1 MKPNFIKIVLP
12 IIVILLACESPKPE
26 PQKPVEKPVQDEVLN
41 PIAPLS
47 EEAIAQGVLYEA
59 NIRQYSNEGT
69 FNAFAADLPKL
80 KKMGV
85 KFLWLMPINPIS
97 TNRSK
102 GPLGSY
108 YAVSDFTRVN
118 PEFGTL
124 DDFKN
129 LVKKAHHLGIYV
141 LIDWVPGHTGWDHHW
156 IEEHDDYYLKNSK
169 GEITDPINYQTGQ
182 SYGWTDVADLNY
194 NNMEMREVMRQAMR
208 YWVKECDIDGFR
220 IDQAYAVP
228 PAFYDKTFEVLNAI
242 KPVFILA
249 ETDIYHTGGLSLV
262 QKFDASYDWPGHYLS
277 KEIGQGKKPLWHYKR
292 HFRNLLNRYGTENIV
307 VHFVTNHDENSW
319 NGTVEESYGAAGAT
333 FMALN
338 FTVPGM
344 PLIYSGQE
352 YDLNKRLLF
361 FEKDSFPKVAG
372 ATLKLLQDLGQLKNN
387 HPALAAGANAG
398 SFTPLITSK
407 DDQVFAFQRAK
418 AGDTV
423 TVIANLS
430 KNYAQFTMPNLKA
443 TYKRFDNQKEK
454 VFSPSYQ
461 YDMKPWE
468 FWIVT
473 NSN

>member
-1 MKPNFIKIVLP
+1 MKFIPVFLVAP
-12 IIVILLACESPKPE
+12 LFFLILSCESPKPQ
-26 PQKPVEKPVQDEVLN
+26 PQKPIEKPAPKEVLN
-41 PIAPLS
+41 PIAPLN
-47 EEAIAQGVLYEA
+47 EEAIAQGVLYQA

-85 KFLWLMPINPIS
+85 KLLWLMPINPIS
-97 TNRSK
+97 TTRSK

-108 YAVSDFTRVN
+108 YAVSDYTKVN

-124 DDFKN
+124 DDFKA

-156 IEEHDDYYLKNSK
+156 IKEHDDFYVKNRR
-169 GEITDPINYQTGQ
+169 GEIIDPVNYQTGQ

-194 NNMEMREVMRQAMR
+194 NNMEMREAMRQAML
-208 YWVKECDIDGFR
+208 YWVKECNIDGFR

-228 PAFYDKTFEVLNAI
+228 VPFYEKTFAALNAI

-249 ETDIYHTGGLSLV
+249 ETDIYHPGGLPLV
-262 QKFDASYDWPGHYLS
+262 EKFDATYDWPGHHLS
-277 KEIGQGKKPLWHYKR
+277 KEIAQGKKPLWEWDR
-292 HFRNLLNRYGTENIV
+292 HFRNLLRRYGTKNIV

-319 NGTVEESYGAAGAT
+319 NGTVKESYGEAGAA

-352 YDLNKRLLF
+352 YDLDKRLLF
-361 FEKDSFPKVAG
+361 FEKDSFPKVASE
-372 ATLKLLQDLGQLKNN
+372 TMKLLQQLGQLKNN
-387 HPALAAGANAG
+387 HPALAAGENAG
-398 SFTPLITSK
+398 SFTRLKSSR
-407 DDQVFAFQRAK
+407 DNQVFAFQREK

-423 TVIANLS
+423 MVIANLS
-430 KNYAQFTMPNLKA
+430 KNYAQFTMPVNGS
-443 TYKRFDNQKEK
+443 YKRFDNQKKK
-454 VFSPSYQ
+454 VLSESYQ

-468 FWIVT
+468 VWILT
-473 NSN
+473 NL